1 VVTRLLSA
9 IYGPLLRLVTIRGMT
24 LVQRA
29 LMVVPLLL
37 LATAA
42 QQSKDAPSDPVAVL
56 NMVVVREA
64 NGKPVKNAEVVLHF
78 LDKEG
83 RVKQEGLELKTH
95 DDGKADAPGIPF
107 GKIRVQ
113 VIARGYR
120 TFGEDYEVNQSKM
133 DITIKLQKP
142 QDQFSIYK

>member
-1 VVTRLLSA
+1 M
-9 IYGPLLRLVTIRGMT
+9 PWLVTISAMT
-24 LVQRA
+24 PVQRA

-37 LATAA
+37 LAATA
-42 QQSKDAPSDPVAVL
+42 QQQKEDQPDSMAVL
-56 NMVVVREA
+56 NMVVIREA
-64 NGKPVKNAEVVLHF
+64 SGKPVKNAEVVVHI

-95 DDGKADAPGIPF
+95 EDGKADAPGIPF
-107 GKIRVQ
+107 GKVRVQ
-113 VIARGYR
+113 VIAKGYR
-120 TFGEDYEVNQSKM
+120 TFGEDYEVSQPKM

>member
-1 VVTRLLSA
+1 
-9 IYGPLLRLVTIRGMT
+9 MT

-29 LMVVPLLL
+29 LMTVPLLL
-37 LATAA
+37 LAATA
-42 QQSKDAPSDPVAVL
+42 QQTKDAQPDSTAVL
-56 NMVVVREA
+56 NMVVIRET
-64 NGKPVKNAEVVLHF
+64 NGKPVKNAEVVVHL

-95 DDGKADAPGIPF
+95 EDGKADAPGIPF
-107 GKIRVQ
+107 GRVRVQ

-120 TFGEDYEVNQSKM
+120 TFGEDYEVSQPQM

>member
-1 VVTRLLSA
+1 
-9 IYGPLLRLVTIRGMT
+9 MT

-37 LATAA
+37 LAATC
-42 QQSKDAPSDPVAVL
+42 QQQKEVEPDSVALL
-56 NMVVVREA
+56 NMVVIREA
-64 NGKPVKNAEVVLHF
+64 NGKPVKNAEVVVHM

-83 RVKQEGLELKTH
+83 RIKQDGLELKTH
-95 DDGKADAPGIPF
+95 EDGKADAPGIPF

-113 VIARGYR
+113 VIARGFR
-120 TFGEDYEVNQSKM
+120 TFGQDYEISQPKM

>member
-1 VVTRLLSA
+1 
-9 IYGPLLRLVTIRGMT
+9 MT

-29 LMVVPLLL
+29 LMVVPILL
-37 LATAA
+37 LAAAA
-42 QQSKDAPSDPVAVL
+42 QQTKETEPDTKAVL
-56 NMVVVREA
+56 NMVIVRDS
-64 NGKPVKNAEVVLHF
+64 NLKPVKNAEVVLHF

-83 RVKQEGLELKTH
+83 RVKPEGLELKTH

-107 GKIRVQ
+107 GKVRVQ

-120 TFGEDYEVNQSKM
+120 TFGEDYDVNRPQM